1 MFIVF
6 KIEIISYYLAKLLHL
21 LIYNLIMKHLTLI
34 IPAKNESESLPT
46 VLNELK
52 NYKYK
57 IDIVLKDSDI
67 KTIESIKDYDINIIY
82 QKNLGYGDAIIE
94 GINNC
99 STEFFCI
106 FNADGSFNPAEI
118 DNMFKS
124 MQTGELDF
132 IFASRYEP
140 NSGSEDDT
148 TLTLIGNY
156 IFSYIG
162 KIFFKL
168 NITDIL
174 YTFLIGNTS
183 KAKKLNLSQ
192 KDFSL
197 CVELPIKVKKNR
209 MKFGCINSFERK
221 RIAGKKKVNAFKD
234 GFLIL
239 CHMIKLFFNK
249 SL

>member
-1 MFIVF
+1 M
-6 KIEIISYYLAKLLHL
+6 
-21 LIYNLIMKHLTLI
+21 NDLTLI
-34 IPAKNESESLPT
+34 IPAKNEAESLPI

-52 NYKYK
+52 KFEYK
-57 IDIVLKDSDI
+57 ICIVLHGTDT
-67 KTIESIKDYDINIIY
+67 KTIESLKNYDVNIIY
-82 QKNLGYGDAIIE
+82 QKNFGYGDAIIE

-99 STEFFCI
+99 NTDYFCI

-124 MQTGELDF
+124 MQNRELDF

-148 TLTLIGNY
+148 MLTLIGNY

-162 KIFFKL
+162 KIFFRL
-168 NITDIL
+168 NISDIL
-174 YTFLIGNTS
+174 YTFLIGSTN

-192 KDFSL
+192 KDFSF
-197 CVELPIKVKKNR
+197 CVELPIKAKKKQ
-209 MKFGCINSFERK
+209 MKLGCVNAFERK
-221 RIAGKKKVNAFKD
+221 RIAGKKKVNAFRD

-239 CHMIKLFFNK
+239 SCMIKLFFK
-249 SL
+249 